1 LGIHEGSF
9 VALGALL
16 GMPPGVALAT
26 SLASRVREI
35 VSSVP
40 GLVAWQYVEGRGLW
54 RRRAA

>member
-1 LGIHEGSF
+1 LGIQEGSF
-9 VALGALL
+9 VALGALV
-16 GMPPGVALAT
+16 GMPPDVALAT

-35 VSSVP
+35 VSGVP